1 MASAFGRPALV
12 APSDRS
18 TIRAGGRLPLS
29 SGEFSMA
36 PIDAKIASPIAVCC
50 WSWRLATA
58 PRTRSRWW
66 VGGTSTCALP
76 ANATSP
82 SRNRRGNE
90 STNARTARW
99 RGLDTG
105 GLDVGRAHRL
115 RHVDREHHGGGLAR
129 HLDGTSRARE
139 RHDDEH
145 QREQQ
150 ARRREVASP
159 ARPGRRHRREQVD
172 VGEAHRVLASL
183 TLHEHVR
190 RARGRRRRGGAGAG
204 IRRGS
209 SFAAPP
215 VRRGAASV

>member
-1 MASAFGRPALV
+1 MASALGRPALV

-58 PRTRSRWW
+58 LRTRSRWW

-90 STNARTARW
+90 STNARTARCAALIRVGSTSVARIDCDTSTASITVAVS
-99 RGLDTG
+99 RGTWTARA
-105 GLDVGRAHRL
+105 GRANAMTMSTSASS
-115 RHVDREHHGGGLAR
+115 RHAAAR
-129 HLDGTSRARE
+129 WR
-139 RHDDEH
+139 RHPGRVGATD
-145 QREQQ
+145 
-150 ARRREVASP
+150 ARRSTLVKRTAYW
-159 ARPGRRHRREQVD
+159 RR
-172 VGEAHRVLASL
+172 
-183 TLHEHVR
+183 
-190 RARGRRRRGGAGAG
+190 
-204 IRRGS
+204 
-209 SFAAPP
+209 
-215 VRRGAASV
+215 